1 MWFKY
6 VVVISEWNKLQNLL
20 EEVRWSDPFNQIR
33 EKTIELLCHSC
44 FWRLMFLM
52 LIVKYFISGE
62 KQNKICNKRR
72 SCMLVFPVK
81 FSLSTIRILWYIVVN
96 WKRPCFLKEY
106 SLACEYYYV
115 QAGFT
120 LERDNPPMWPHHFI
134 ACTQQLTFKDNH
146 ELPEKQCLYTNLWS
160 NLAQDIKG
168 NAKLLMIIDSL
179 VSS

>member
-1 MWFKY
+1 M
-6 VVVISEWNKLQNLL
+6 VICEWNKLQHLL
-20 EEVRWSDPFNQIR
+20 EEVRSFQPNQRKTNRIALPFLYMEIDFSPCWLWD
-33 EKTIELLCHSC
+33 TS
-44 FWRLMFLM
+44 FL
-52 LIVKYFISGE
+52 E
-62 KQNKICNKRR
+62 QKQNKISNKPR
-72 SCMLVFPVK
+72 SCMLVFPCKVYW
-81 FSLSTIRILWYIVVN
+81 FSFSTIIILWYIDVN

-115 QAGFT
+115 QAGLT

-168 NAKLLMIIDSL
+168 NAKLLMIIDLL
-179 VSS
+179 VLS